1 MLYDKVQ
8 LNFFFFYLGQ
18 DNGFFVL
25 KIFKRILAFKLLR
38 IDV

>member
-1 MLYDKVQ
+1 MLYDKVK
-8 LNFFFFYLGQ
+8 LNFFFYLGQ